1 MSKKVIFNKGGMPLY
16 LDDLKAIQD
25 QIQEMGRFIGRTYGA
40 SILAVDFGLTPYING
55 EEHSYRHPA
64 CTFLVDGEVYTMEA
78 KENISPDTQGKFYVH
93 LIRTESESRIFTSG
107 DNHNCHET
115 LTAEIVTHDSVMT
128 KPGNY
133 DDDTL
138 EGYGYY
144 NVNNVVVLS
153 EGKIVE

>member
-40 SILAVDFGLTPYING
+40 SILAVDFGLTPYIEGG
-55 EEHSYRHPA
+55 EYLYRHPA

-78 KENISPDTQGKFYVH
+78 KDPISPDPNEEFYVH
-93 LIRTESESRIFTSG
+93 LIRTKSESRMFT
-107 DNHNCHET
+107 NLEQYNCHET
-115 LTAEIVTHDSVMT
+115 LTAEIVTRETVMEDV
-128 KPGNY
+128 GFY

-144 NVNNVVVLS
+144 NVNKVVVLS
-153 EGKIVE
+153 EGKIVK